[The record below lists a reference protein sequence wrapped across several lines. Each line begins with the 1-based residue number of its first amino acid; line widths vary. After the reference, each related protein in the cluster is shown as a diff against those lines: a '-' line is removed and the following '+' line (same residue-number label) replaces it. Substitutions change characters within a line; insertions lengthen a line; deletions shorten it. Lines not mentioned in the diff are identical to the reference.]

1 MIRTD
6 LNQARLNLI
15 RQEYYPAIEH
25 KDGKYSFDSII
36 KEYSPFSETGEQWII
51 LQRSDLK
58 ILMDLTIFDAAGRV
72 KKIPASSDIL
82 NALKSKNQS
91 MRLN

>member
-15 RQEYYPAIEH
+15 RQDYYPSIEH
-25 KDGKYSFDSII
+25 KDGKYSFDHVMN
-36 KEYSPFSETGEQWII
+36 KYSPFSETGEQWII

-58 ILMDLTIFDAAGRV
+58 ILMDLTIFDVAGRV
-72 KKIPASSDIL
+72 KKIPLSSDIL
-82 NALKSKNQS
+82 NALKSKNPNQAA
-91 MRLN
+91 